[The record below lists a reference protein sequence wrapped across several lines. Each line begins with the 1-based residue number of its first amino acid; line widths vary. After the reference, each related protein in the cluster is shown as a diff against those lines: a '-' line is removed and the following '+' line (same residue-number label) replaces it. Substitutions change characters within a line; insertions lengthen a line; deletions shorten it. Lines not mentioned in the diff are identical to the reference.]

1 MELGFVGLGLMGKP
15 MARHLMAG
23 GHRVHVHNRSRG
35 VVEELRGEGAEAASS
50 YREVAERAEV
60 VFTCLPNVEQV
71 ENVYLGSDGL
81 LASAR
86 RGQLFVDHS
95 TVGLDTTRKS
105 AAAARQRGAEFLDAP
120 VSGGPGGAQA
130 ASLTIM
136 VGGEPAAFDRA
147 LPLFQLIGKNV
158 RLCGPTGAGTAVK
171 LVNQLLVAI
180 TVAGLS
186 EALVFGI
193 KAGADPQT
201 ILEVVGTGFGG
212 SRMLDRNI
220 PLILDRNFKPGTSVN
235 LLVKDLG
242 LIHSL
247 AAELGTRLEV
257 GPVAQRVFQAGRD
270 AGLGEDDMAG
280 LVRPYEQA
288 AGVEVRRRD

>member
-1 MELGFVGLGLMGKP
+1 MELGFVGLGLMGRP

-50 YREVAERAEV
+50 SREVAERAEV

-71 ENVYLGSDGL
+71 ENVYFGSDGL
-81 LASAR
+81 LANAR
-86 RGQLFVDHS
+86 PGQLFVDHS

-105 AAAARQRGAEFLDAP
+105 AAAARERGAEFLDAP

-180 TVAGLS
+180 TVAGIS

-257 GPVAQRVFQAGRD
+257 GRVAQRVFEAGRD
-270 AGLGEDDMAG
+270 AGLGDDDMAG